1 MNILLVAIMVLATKN
16 ELYDLIKVRIKVAF
30 SIAVDKATSEPFM
43 VAAHTR
49 EMQFMFSHRVDS
61 MTC

>member
-16 ELYDLIKVRIKVAF
+16 ELYDLIKVRIMVAF

-43 VAAHTR
+43 VVTHTR
-49 EMQFMFSHRVDS
+49 EM
-61 MTC
+61 